1 MANVKNYMKQGGAER
16 VVESGGYDTFESGGY
31 RSMESGAYDK
41 FGFQTLSTSSTAN
54 ISAYGV
60 TALRSTAATKTWTMD
75 TPVAGVVKHVVVV
88 ASASTTRIK
97 ASANSTVAFES
108 DAGTIFKSTHANI
121 GFTVIGTTSGNWAV
135 LGKSTLFASTST

>member
-31 RSMESGAYDK
+31 RSMEEGAYDQY
-41 FGFQTLSTSSTAN
+41 GFQTLSTSSTSN

-60 TALRSTAATKTWTMD
+60 TALRSTAATKTFVMD
-75 TPVAGVVKHVVVV
+75 APVSGVIKHVVVV

-97 ASANSTVAFES
+97 ASDDST
-108 DAGTIFKSTHANI
+108 AGFGDDKIILKSTHTNI
-121 GFTVIGTTSGNWAV
+121 GFTAIGTTDGKWAIV
-135 LGKSTLFASTST
+135 GKSTFFGTTST